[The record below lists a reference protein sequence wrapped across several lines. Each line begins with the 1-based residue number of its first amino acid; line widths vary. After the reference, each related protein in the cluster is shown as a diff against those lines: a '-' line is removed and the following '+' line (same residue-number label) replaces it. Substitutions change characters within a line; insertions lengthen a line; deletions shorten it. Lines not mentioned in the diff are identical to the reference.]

1 MRSLNG
7 RPPSGKTR
15 RPFAGGA
22 LYRSAS
28 LRRNRWRIG
37 RCAVSGPTYCSA
49 PCRET
54 GSNSSRNSLCRRNS
68 RTASSSAGWALA
80 RRSASPHRSPSTI
93 AWRTSRIAPKHACR
107 LCSARRIS
115 SAAIFSMGCAMHTG
129 QRQPLSRT
137 SLARRVPSGK
147 SMRPSRAYFAYEA
160 ESKRS
165 HPRRAARGKTS
176 GWPAPNRWTGFAGS
190 RPFFD
195 AMITRTR
202 SRNRDASRRGATSP
216 YTWDWNAPESV
227 MTAPGKPR
235 NWWMPTRT
243 IASRPGD
250 FPRMYAFVIRICAPN
265 RVARSLGGTIG
276 RFGLTTGAM
285 VGVATRPCAV
295 SSTPIRASPSRS
307 RISNMC
313 GHRSTANKAFPRLR
327 APPRKG
333 YASRAGSAP
342 EHAPRDVRS
351 HPGSGL
357 PDRGA
362 ALAERNPH
370 VGRFLR
376 GIEAAPRARAR
387 PASHRG
393 RDRPVRRGVAPRAAS
408 LLRAESPAPGSLARL
423 ARVRERNRLSG
434 HRDDRA
440 VDRSGRGDRGRSV
453 RRTEETIVHPRRQP
467 GRSSRGHGTRETP
480 RHLQRLSLRRA
491 VPSEGVPPD
500 GPGPD
505 PPRPRASAAAT
516 RIRRRP
522 QGDRVAG
529 RDPAERGDDGPR
541 GLRRGA
547 ALARVRRGR
556 WRRPGPTPRMRYGG
570 RGQPGAARGAGV
582 RGLAIVVPGWWVRDG
597 RSTSATIDA
606 TREGSSEKPQLRATS
621 DGLVRFR
628 APVRRR
634 LHRRRESVEV
644 HDLLGD
650 LVLESR
656 GDADRGQHDAG
667 SKLSILERDMDGPE
681 ARSIELRPSPIPGR
695 LRPLA
700 VHEAQSLEFLDPAVA
715 CGDRNSEPA
724 TELDSRCRAIE
735 RSQ

>member
-1 MRSLNG
+1 
-7 RPPSGKTR
+7 
-15 RPFAGGA
+15 
-22 LYRSAS
+22 
-28 LRRNRWRIG
+28 
-37 RCAVSGPTYCSA
+37 
-49 PCRET
+49 
-54 GSNSSRNSLCRRNS
+54 
-68 RTASSSAGWALA
+68 
-80 RRSASPHRSPSTI
+80 
-93 AWRTSRIAPKHACR
+93 
-107 LCSARRIS
+107 
-115 SAAIFSMGCAMHTG
+115 MGCAMHTG
-129 QRQPLSRT
+129 QRQPLVRT

-190 RPFFD
+190 RTFFD
-195 AMITRTR
+195 AMMTRTR
-202 SRNRDASRRGATSP
+202 SRNRYASRRGTTPRIAHTATSRDDTDLAQRSRRSAWRPPWTAPTRAISPRRETASWARRSVSSTSFAARLWSWPGSENTSSIVPKSAWIAFWKAMTSAFVMSTSP

-276 RFGLTTGAM
+276 RFGLTTGAR

-307 RISNMC
+307 RISNMRS
-313 GHRSTANKAFPRLR
+313 HRSAANKAFPWL
-327 APPRKG
+327 
-333 YASRAGSAP
+333 
-342 EHAPRDVRS
+342 
-351 HPGSGL
+351 
-357 PDRGA
+357 
-362 ALAERNPH
+362 
-370 VGRFLR
+370 
-376 GIEAAPRARAR
+376 
-387 PASHRG
+387 
-393 RDRPVRRGVAPRAAS
+393 
-408 LLRAESPAPGSLARL
+408 
-423 ARVRERNRLSG
+423 RERNRLSG

-440 VDRSGRGDRGRSV
+440 VDGSGRGDGGRSV
-453 RRTEETIVHPRRQP
+453 RRDEETIVHPRRQP
-467 GRSSRGHGTRETP
+467 GRSSRGDGTRETP

-556 WRRPGPTPRMRYGG
+556 
-570 RGQPGAARGAGV
+570 
-582 RGLAIVVPGWWVRDG
+582 
-597 RSTSATIDA
+597 
-606 TREGSSEKPQLRATS
+606 
-621 DGLVRFR
+621 
-628 APVRRR
+628 
-634 LHRRRESVEV
+634 
-644 HDLLGD
+644 
-650 LVLESR
+650 
-656 GDADRGQHDAG
+656 
-667 SKLSILERDMDGPE
+667 
-681 ARSIELRPSPIPGR
+681 
-695 LRPLA
+695 
-700 VHEAQSLEFLDPAVA
+700 
-715 CGDRNSEPA
+715 
-724 TELDSRCRAIE
+724 
-735 RSQ
+735 